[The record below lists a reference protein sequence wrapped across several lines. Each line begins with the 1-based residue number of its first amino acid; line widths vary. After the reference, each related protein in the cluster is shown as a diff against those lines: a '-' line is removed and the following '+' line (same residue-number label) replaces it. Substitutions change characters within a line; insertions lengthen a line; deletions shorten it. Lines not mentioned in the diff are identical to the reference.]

1 MKKKA
6 VQREIAVLKRL
17 EHPNVIKLHE
27 LIDTSRQ
34 INLVTDYVEG
44 ISLQQYVKNHGGP
57 QKKINEPQCRRIF
70 KQIAEGI
77 DYIHSL
83 NIAHRD
89 IKLDNILI
97 EDKTNMIKVIDF
109 GFSAICNP

>member
-17 EHPNVIKLHE
+17 EHPNVIKMHE

-44 ISLQQYVKNHGGP
+44 ISL
-57 QKKINEPQCRRIF
+57 
-70 KQIAEGI
+70 
-77 DYIHSL
+77 
-83 NIAHRD
+83 
-89 IKLDNILI
+89 
-97 EDKTNMIKVIDF
+97 
-109 GFSAICNP
+109 